1 LKRISGRET
10 IIVMAL
16 LAVLVILFY
25 WKVVFGGFTFVFVDA
40 SRFFFPLWKWGA
52 GVLSQGYLPLWNPDA
67 QFGTPYL
74 ADPQTAGAYPPL
86 WILYALL
93 GPLNAFAANIIL
105 HHLFA
110 ILGFWFWAGK
120 LGFSKKAGLFGAL
133 AFGFALNL
141 VCSSW
146 TPPALMAISWM
157 PWVFLGTEK
166 LLRAER
172 GGFLVLS
179 FAWAMQLATGYP
191 VLVYLTGLT
200 LGLYLVWKTFF
211 SFDVKKT
218 NIFFACHPEPGRRA
232 SSFRAGWFHFF
243 LRNFCLLAVA
253 ALVACAYNLVW
264 GLPFLELF
272 QRSNYQSGA
281 EHFQA
286 LNFMD
291 LATVLSPFVQGHPL
305 GRDYQGPH
313 YWVSTFF
320 MGLPTLCLVL
330 WGAARL
336 AFKRTAWGLLL
347 VLPVLSLG
355 ETLGMAKFLKA
366 FLPGYGLVVHSGF
379 WIPLLVLIAAAMA
392 AEALETVS
400 GLKPSAREKA
410 LWIGLAI
417 GVYGA
422 SAIIRAP
429 LEPWTFGASFLLL
442 ASVLF
447 IRTQALRWVFL
458 ALALALSLGWA
469 ADSVN
474 ILLARSY
481 YEEPPKIL
489 AALNKPGRL
498 FFTPPLM
505 TQAVRLEGESMAAAY
520 EAAKQRMYPNWP
532 LAYGRQEAP
541 LYNSLQLKNSFFWT
555 FDAFQ
560 YSSAQSRRVLD
571 FLGIRYV
578 FGKNQF
584 KDLRKVSGPGDPVEV
599 FENPTPLF
607 DWFTVEK
614 ADAADV
620 SLAEGFR
627 KTKNN
632 PLDYAR
638 ECFVGDSS
646 NVGFYRTRNV
656 TSRTSGPNRLLV
668 SAQGEGRALVVSS
681 QTAFPGWL
689 VKADGKQ
696 RLPEVVNQTFR
707 GVVLEEGE
715 TRAEFSFEPV
725 TFRLGLFICLLVCGF
740 WMAMGFGGIF
750 KAKTDL
756 SP

>member
-1 LKRISGRET
+1 
-10 IIVMAL
+10 
-16 LAVLVILFY
+16 
-25 WKVVFGGFTFVFVDA
+25 
-40 SRFFFPLWKWGA
+40 
-52 GVLSQGYLPLWNPDA
+52 
-67 QFGTPYL
+67 
-74 ADPQTAGAYPPL
+74 
-86 WILYALL
+86 
-93 GPLNAFAANIIL
+93 
-105 HHLFA
+105 
-110 ILGFWFWAGK
+110 
-120 LGFSKKAGLFGAL
+120 
-133 AFGFALNL
+133 
-141 VCSSW
+141 
-146 TPPALMAISWM
+146 
-157 PWVFLGTEK
+157 
-166 LLRAER
+166 
-172 GGFLVLS
+172 
-179 FAWAMQLATGYP
+179 
-191 VLVYLTGLT
+191 
-200 LGLYLVWKTFF
+200 
-211 SFDVKKT
+211 
-218 NIFFACHPEPGRRA
+218 
-232 SSFRAGWFHFF
+232 
-243 LRNFCLLAVA
+243 
-253 ALVACAYNLVW
+253 
-264 GLPFLELF
+264 
-272 QRSNYQSGA
+272 
-281 EHFQA
+281 
-286 LNFMD
+286 
-291 LATVLSPFVQGHPL
+291 
-305 GRDYQGPH
+305 
-313 YWVSTFF
+313 
-320 MGLPTLCLVL
+320 L

-355 ETLGMAKFLKA
+355 ETLGVAKFLKA

-379 WIPLLVLIAAAMA
+379 WIPLLVLIAAVMA

-410 LWIGLAI
+410 LWIGLSI

-447 IRTQALRWVFL
+447 IRAQAMRWVFL

-505 TQAVRLEGESMAAAY
+505 TQAVRLEGESMEKAY
-520 EAAKQRMYPNWP
+520 ETAKQKVYPNWP

-555 FDAFQ
+555 FNAFQ
-560 YSSAQSRRVLD
+560 YSAAQSRGVLD
-571 FLGIRYV
+571 YLGIRYV

-584 KDLRKVSGPGDPVEV
+584 KDFRKVSGPGDPVEV
-599 FENPTPLF
+599 FENPTPLS
-607 DWFTVEK
+607 DWFSVLK

-632 PLDYAR
+632 PLDYTR

-646 NVGFYRTRNV
+646 RAGSYRLRNV
-656 TSRTSGPNRLLV
+656 TSQSLGPNRLSV
-668 SAQGEGRALVVSS
+668 NAPGKGRALLVSS
-681 QTAFPGWL
+681 QTAFPGWR
-689 VKADGKQ
+689 VKVDGKQ

-715 TRAEFSFEPV
+715 TRAEFSFEPA
-725 TFRLGLFICLLVCGF
+725 TFRSGLFICLLVCGF
-740 WMAMGFGGIF
+740 WMGLGFSRML
-750 KAKTDL
+750 KTATDRK
-756 SP
+756 